1 MTNGAFALFG
11 GMAML
16 MTLKLLTTTKSMT
29 IHIEDIKQLD
39 YSDIIDVDAAHVP
52 MQTPGQILLE
62 DFLKP
67 MGITQYRLAKSIGV
81 SQRRIGEIIAGHR
94 SITVDTGLRLSRFF
108 GVSDNFWTRLQLDHD
123 IEKAKR
129 LLADV
134 LLAIHPVNTNDLSST
149 AN

>member
-1 MTNGAFALFG
+1 
-11 GMAML
+11 ML
-16 MTLKLLTTTKSMT
+16 MTLKLLTTTKPMT
-29 IHIEDIKQLD
+29 IRIEDIKQLD
-39 YSDIIDVDAAHVP
+39 YSDIIDTDAMPVP

-108 GVSDNFWTRLQLDHD
+108 GVSDSFWTRLQLDYD

-129 LLADV
+129 LLVDV
-134 LLAIHPVNTNDLSST
+134 LPAIHPFNADGLSFTST
-149 AN
+149 